1 MSSQNM
7 VELGCFALNKPH
19 FWLCNEASR
28 KKYLNK
34 LRTAVLKWR
43 FYFEVTARMHLPPS
57 R

>member
-1 MSSQNM
+1 MNSQNM
-7 VELGCFALNKPH
+7 VELGCFALNKHH

-28 KKYLNK
+28 KKKLNK
-34 LRTAVLKWR
+34 LRTAVLKLR